1 MFLFLGL
8 EETMHSCSP
17 SPFPLHAHLWQ
28 CWGLTRLVLAFNL
41 VTLLWDYRTLA
52 KNCSFHHECVQ
63 HLQPAPFP
71 ASLPVPQALLEQ
83 NGQYVAQVSEMLVTH
98 WMQQGLHLTTQHG
111 DLEGQGTGGSVLSR
125 QKVLTAPAEF
135 PQYGDG
141 MPGCIGSGVW
151 QQISSSL
158 PPAPPHQSAL
168 QHMKALLYCHE
179 SQPTNHPVVNGNHGV
194 WNWITDSSTRLGLC
208 AIRLQ

>member
-1 MFLFLGL
+1 M
-8 EETMHSCSP
+8 
-17 SPFPLHAHLWQ
+17 
-28 CWGLTRLVLAFNL
+28 AFNL

-98 WMQQGLHLTTQHG
+98 WMQQGLHLTTAW
-111 DLEGQGTGGSVLSR
+111 GSRGSGHWRKCSEQAESV
-125 QKVLTAPAEF
+125 TAPAEF

-158 PPAPPHQSAL
+158 PPAPPHQSL
-168 QHMKALLYCHE
+168 HC
-179 SQPTNHPVVNGNHGV
+179 S
-194 WNWITDSSTRLGLC
+194 I
-208 AIRLQ
+208 